1 MGSPQL
7 GPVLR
12 GYGMEF
18 VPQVPQ
24 LFPVDSAEEQYL
36 ALYKQ

>member
-1 MGSPQL
+1 VGSPQL

-12 GYGMEF
+12 GYGMKF

-24 LFPVDSAEEQYL
+24 LFPVDSAEEQSHYE
-36 ALYKQ
+36 Q